1 MRRHLVMRV
10 VWLLLLATTFAGCQ
24 ASGSRR
30 TAPEPG
36 LSGTIDSN
44 GTVAEAPPANTL
56 SYVDRHPLL
65 STPREYWESSGDNK
79 IVKTAAATFVGVPVG
94 FYKEM
99 KQIVIGVPPDRH

>member
-1 MRRHLVMRV
+1 MRGHLWMKV
-10 VWLLLLATTFAGCQ
+10 VGVLAIAATIAGCQ
-24 ASGSRR
+24 GTNSRR
-30 TAPEPG
+30 VAPEPG
-36 LSGTIDSN
+36 LSGTIDPN
-44 GTVAEAPPANTL
+44 GTVAEASPPKSV

-99 KQIVIGVPPDRH
+99 KQIVVGTPPDRH

>member
-10 VWLLLLATTFAGCQ
+10 VGVLLLAITFPGCQ
-24 ASGSRR
+24 GTGSHRS
-30 TAPEPG
+30 APEPG
-36 LSGTIDSN
+36 LSGTIDAN
-44 GTVAEAPPANTL
+44 GTVAEAPPARTVG
-56 SYVDRHPLL
+56 YVDRHPLL
-65 STPREYWESSGDNK
+65 STPRDYWESSGDNK